1 MTLQAYTI
9 ICLSKSLLSE
19 KNIFGYLIQKQ
30 QFVKNIMKII
40 TKYYEESLVSKEIC
54 LVSDKESNDDDNDVI
69 DKGVFQLEKLCNL
82 MDCRVH

>member
-40 TKYYEESLVSKEIC
+40 TKYYEESYKYLKKFIC
-54 LVSDKESNDDDNDVI
+54 LVCDKESNDDDYD
-69 DKGVFQLEKLCNL
+69 DKG
-82 MDCRVH
+82 